1 MSFLGRIFFGFLFL
15 VSIGLGA
22 PLGLFLILQIF
33 VLSTLIYVF
42 HWVGGSPRPVSY
54 TPKFVLLT

>member
-1 MSFLGRIFFGFLFL
+1 MSFLGRIFYGFYFL

-33 VLSTLIYVF
+33 VLLTLLFSFLFSWYVLPWTDF
-42 HWVGGSPRPVSY
+42 LR
-54 TPKFVLLT
+54 FLIF